1 MKITIVEDN
10 QTFAKQLA
18 MVLKKEGHSVEVY
31 HDGNVFLENFHDDI
45 DLLLLD
51 INLPGASGLEILK
64 TLRESKFEIKTI
76 FISSHTEIEYL
87 KDAFDLDCEDY
98 IKKPL
103 ELDELLLRVKKV
115 EKTIQPKDVIIMGNY
130 KFDLNNFLVT
140 INSKEIKLT
149 KQDVKLLSLFLMNI
163 DKVISFDYINS
174 QIWDSEALTNTIT
187 VAVLRLRKKLQLDNL
202 ENIRDVGYK
211 FHKIV

>member
-1 MKITIVEDN
+1 MKIVVVEDN

-18 MVLKKEGHSVEVY
+18 MVLNKEGHIVEIY
-31 HDGNVFLENFHDDI
+31 NDGNSFLENFSNDI

-51 INLPGASGLEILK
+51 INLPDTSGLEILK
-64 TLRESKFEIKTI
+64 ILRESKFEVKTI

-87 KDAFDLDCEDY
+87 KKAFDLDCEDY

-115 EKTIQPKDVIIMGNY
+115 EKTIKPKNLVVMGNY
-130 KFDLNNFLVT
+130 KFDLENFFVM
-140 INSKEIKLT
+140 IDDKEIKLT
-149 KQDVKLLSLFLMNI
+149 KQDVKLLSLFLTNI
-163 DKVISFDYINS
+163 NKVVSFDYINS

-187 VAVLRLRKKLQLDNL
+187 VAVLRLRKKLNLDNL
-202 ENIRDVGYK
+202 ENIRDVGYI
-211 FHKIV
+211 FHNI